1 MSSSVFI
8 QLEHCDSIVVI
19 LILNLKR
26 SCAYVLLLPMAPE
39 IIENK
44 FPMLQSGF
52 FVPYENRSPFNIN

>member
-44 FPMLQSGF
+44 FPMFQSGF